1 MKIFLSISLL
11 AVPLLLLF
19 INQAFASI
27 NDMVYPADSKIEGL
41 TYKQWAPKFWQWW
54 ATLPNAQNAT
64 GPSSGEADAMHN
76 KCFLND
82 NSSVIMLANPIIG
95 AYVFGNTPHTY
106 ECTIP
111 HDKPILVVGIDEMCN
126 YNAPKEN
133 DPGHVI
139 QTDQELMDCVHAR
152 NPYAS
157 VTFMVDNESINVPS
171 EKNENG
177 HSEFSL
183 TTDYFNITIP
193 KGSII
198 ENWGGGVPTNR
209 ALLESKLI
217 ILKPLPEGDHTI
229 GIKTVQ
235 TTPNEENSLNLDMK
249 YIMHVK

>member
-1 MKIFLSISLL
+1 MKIFLSILLL
-11 AVPLLLLF
+11 AIPLLFLF
-19 INQAFASI
+19 INQAYSSI
-27 NDMVYPADSKIEGL
+27 NDIVYPADSKIEGL

-54 ATLPNAQNAT
+54 VTLPNAQNAT
-64 GPSSGEADAMHN
+64 APSGETDAMHDT
-76 KCFLND
+76 CFLNN
-82 NSSVIMLANPIIG
+82 NSPVIMLANPIIG

-133 DPGHVI
+133 DPGQVVK
-139 QTDQELMDCVHAR
+139 TDEELKDCVHAR

-157 VTFMVDNESINVPS
+157 VTFTVDNESIKVPS

-193 KGSII
+193 KGSMV
-198 ENWGGGVPTNR
+198 EDWGLGTNR

-217 ILKPLPEGDHTI
+217 ILKPLPVGDHTI

-235 TTPNEENSLNLDMK
+235 IAPNEEDNLNLDMK